1 MSKYLS
7 KLNSFICAPDFLNQL
22 WTIISIGTFTVFP
35 SLLVFIVTRQVGLVY
50 AGMLVYAFALADLPS
65 VLAMF
70 GVRALQNVDIKQ
82 EYKFSVYL
90 WQRTICTI
98 LATVGFIAFLI
109 LADFGLLQLTVVLLV
124 FIICLTNAYADV
136 FLGELQQK
144 GMMRV
149 AGKMKT
155 SALAAALAVASI
167 VLIISNSLV
176 ISLIVASIVVIAGY
190 ILWIWAY
197 RKNFGDIRVKIDVS
211 AIKKLTMAVLPI
223 LVTEFLMVYVGNAQK
238 YYLEAYVSI
247 EIVAIFSFMMLPIS
261 LLYLACVGLFQGAIV
276 TKTARILESDSRRF
290 KQRVNRQ
297 LLAAIGLPVPCL
309 IFVYFFGP
317 QILSWIYATQLLPYR
332 PQLMLLFFGATTRIP
347 VFVLGP
353 VLVILRKQKQVL
365 YGSIVIALTVGPLMW
380 YLVSNYGLQG
390 AAYSNIIILF
400 PQSVMYYVMYRIALH
415 KREIGMG

>member
-1 MSKYLS
+1 VSKYLS